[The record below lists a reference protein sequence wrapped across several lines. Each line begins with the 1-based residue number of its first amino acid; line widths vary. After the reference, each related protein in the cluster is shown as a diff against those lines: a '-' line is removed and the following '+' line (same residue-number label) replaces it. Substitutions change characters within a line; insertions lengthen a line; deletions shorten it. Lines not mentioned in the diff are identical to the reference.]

1 MHKNKPIPERPKPP
15 SFKEILEDVDC
26 APNDDVVFSPYF
38 SSDDVREQTT
48 ALEESY
54 LETSELIIENESPQ
68 DEAYNQAVEFIK
80 LTNKL
85 ESAPKLLDEQFSR
98 LQELKSEVSKS
109 INKLKESSEALQ
121 EKS

>member
-1 MHKNKPIPERPKPP
+1 MKCTVHCIF
-15 SFKEILEDVDC
+15 FKCFLDIKEK
-26 APNDDVVFSPYF
+26 S
-38 SSDDVREQTT
+38 T

-54 LETSELIIENESPQ
+54 LETSELNIENESPQ

-80 LTNKL
+80 LTKKL
-85 ESAPKLLDEQFSR
+85 ENAPTLLDEQFRR

-121 EKS
+121 S

>member
-15 SFKEILEDVDC
+15 SFKEIIEDVDS
-26 APNDDVVFSPYF
+26 APNDDVVFSPYS
-38 SSDDVREQTT
+38 SSDDIKEKST

-54 LETSELIIENESPQ
+54 LETSELNIENESPQ
-68 DEAYNQAVEFIK
+68 DEAYDQAVEFIK

-85 ESAPKLLDEQFSR
+85 ESAPTLLDEQFRR

-121 EKS
+121 S

>member
-1 MHKNKPIPERPKPP
+1 MTSIIFAIATFIFENKSVYLLHVKCTVHCIF
-15 SFKEILEDVDC
+15 FKCFLDIKEK
-26 APNDDVVFSPYF
+26 S
-38 SSDDVREQTT
+38 T

-54 LETSELIIENESPQ
+54 LETSELNIENESPQ
-68 DEAYNQAVEFIK
+68 DEAYDQAVEFIK

-85 ESAPKLLDEQFSR
+85 ESAPTLLDEQFRR

-121 EKS
+121 S